1 MICSKFMFRRRT
13 MFVKKVYNFQ
23 VDQVWSVQVGVVE
36 TFDHLIS
43 DDYVNLLFICWGLF
57 NFFSNHFMATLHLLP
72 HHFPL
77 LKTFLEATWC
87 SNSGLRSLYPA
98 TMVGQRASFGPCS
111 AFTVAQLTIW
121 SGQKY
126 YTITGVTHNYYRLV
140 LISNPFIA
148 KWIVRRESSL
158 TNSRPRGFLLLLCL

>member
-57 NFFSNHFMATLHLLP
+57 NLFSNHIMAALHTSSVAILLSFFKNFFRSNLMLKQRIAIFVSS
-72 HHFPL
+72 HHGRPEGILRTVLCLHSGTVDNLKWPKIL
-77 LKTFLEATWC
+77 LDM
-87 SNSGLRSLYPA
+87 
-98 TMVGQRASFGPCS
+98 MVWPI
-111 AFTVAQLTIW
+111 TTIDQFW
-121 SGQKY
+121 LG
-126 YTITGVTHNYYRLV
+126 I
-140 LISNPFIA
+140 
-148 KWIVRRESSL
+148 
-158 TNSRPRGFLLLLCL
+158 LLLQCE